1 MKIAP
6 IEIKNADFPR
16 ALRGYN
22 PEKVREFLKT
32 VAEQM
37 EELIRENLTLNER
50 IRDLDGKVEDYRRM
64 ENIMKEALLT
74 TQKTTEELKKNAQRE
89 AELIISNAKLE
100 AEKIL
105 ENTKR
110 ELRKL
115 KEEIEMLKSKKEGFL
130 WEFKALLDAQVE
142 WLKGQFKLLEEEKKR
157 TL

>member
-6 IEIKNADFPR
+6 IEIRNADFPR
-16 ALRGYN
+16 SLRGYD
-22 PEKVREFLKT
+22 PEKVRDFLKT

-50 IRDLDGKVEDYRRM
+50 IRDLDSKVEDYRRM

-89 AELIISNAKLE
+89 AELIISNAKIE
-100 AEKIL
+100 SEKIL

-110 ELRKL
+110 ELQKL
-115 KEEIEMLKSKKEGFL
+115 REEIELLKSKKEGFL
-130 WEFKALLDAQVE
+130 WELKSLLETQME
-142 WLKGQFKLLEEEKKR
+142 WLQSQFRILEEQKKR
-157 TL
+157 I